1 MISHLLAGL
10 VGLLLGWPLNLVI
23 TRLSQGEALGTF
35 RRHCQLCRSPW
46 PWPAQIPLWGYF
58 RERGR
63 CPFCRGPIPWRY
75 PLVDLSAAL
84 LAAALW
90 ARFPANPVLLA
101 YGPFTA
107 ALVVLSALD
116 LEHRWLPDVIT
127 LPGTALG
134 LGLALVLPH
143 LHFPEALLGALGGAA
158 VFLGLSWLYQ
168 KITRR
173 EGLGGGDVKLL
184 ALIGAFLGFKALP
197 LVGLMSAVLVSL
209 AGIIVAWR
217 GGRIRLQE
225 LQIPF
230 GPFLALAALFY
241 LFALAGTG

>member
-1 MISHLLAGL
+1 
-10 VGLLLGWPLNLVI
+10 
-23 TRLSQGEALGTF
+23 
-35 RRHCQLCRSPW
+35 
-46 PWPAQIPLWGYF
+46 
-58 RERGR
+58 
-63 CPFCRGPIPWRY
+63 
-75 PLVDLSAAL
+75 L

-90 ARFPANPVLLA
+90 ARFPADPVLLA

-143 LHFPEALLGALGGAA
+143 LRFPEALLGALLGAA
-158 VFLGLSWLYQ
+158 VFQGVSWLYQ

-184 ALIGAFLGFKALP
+184 ALIGAFLGYQALP
-197 LVGLMSAVLVSL
+197 LVGLMSAVLGSL
-209 AGIIVAWR
+209 VGLIVVWR
-217 GGRIRLQE
+217 HGRSSLKE
-225 LQIPF
+225 FQIPY
-230 GPFLALAALFY
+230 GPCLALAALFY